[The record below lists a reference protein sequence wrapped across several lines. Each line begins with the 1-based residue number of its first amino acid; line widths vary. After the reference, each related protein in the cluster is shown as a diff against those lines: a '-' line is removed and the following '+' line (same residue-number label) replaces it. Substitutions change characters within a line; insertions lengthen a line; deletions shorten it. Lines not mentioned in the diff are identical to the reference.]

1 MNKNSKLDI
10 LIIILFIIEIFLVKY
25 FYQTGELLHFRS
37 LFWGFHELV
46 IIIFLGI
53 SYILLHEDIGYYDV
67 FLILFPLIGISLLL
81 LERIFQK
88 WKVSD
93 AVIDELLSSGEQEEK
108 KERKFIPEEF
118 EIMSYY
124 DLLSSDVIHYAAT
137 ELNKIETELQNKISE
152 LEKKGDKEELYR
164 TYKTYINSGLLYDSI
179 LEFYLRKAAE
189 LLGSLDK
196 NTIDKEEELLS
207 LCKLSNEKEEYENIL
222 KTRIK
227 KKEEK
232 KDIQD
237 YCYFLYQE
245 NRFEDLLKILKKYKS
260 KDIAIPYCFKQYVKE

>member
-1 MNKNSKLDI
+1 
-10 LIIILFIIEIFLVKY
+10 
-25 FYQTGELLHFRS
+25 
-37 LFWGFHELV
+37 
-46 IIIFLGI
+46 
-53 SYILLHEDIGYYDV
+53 
-67 FLILFPLIGISLLL
+67 
-81 LERIFQK
+81 
-88 WKVSD
+88 
-93 AVIDELLSSGEQEEK
+93 
-108 KERKFIPEEF
+108 
-118 EIMSYY
+118 
-124 DLLSSDVIHYAAT
+124 
-137 ELNKIETELQNKISE
+137 
-152 LEKKGDKEELYR
+152 
-164 TYKTYINSGLLYDSI
+164 
-179 LEFYLRKAAE
+179 
-189 LLGSLDK
+189 LDK